1 MGIKTFMSKL
11 FGGSKPVQD
20 SKPCSCACGK
30 PHMKSEKSEP
40 SAASADRTTSLKDI
54 IGFVEYVVKALV
66 DYPDEVKITSEA
78 KGDSK
83 QINIICRKSD
93 RGKIIGKKGKTIIA
107 LRALVAGAAGRMQD
121 RVMIEVIDD
130 EDPAVKD

>member
-1 MGIKTFMSKL
+1 MGIKTFMSRL
-11 FGGSKPVQD
+11 FGGSKTTASNPTC
-20 SKPCSCACGK
+20 CSSQGK
-30 PHMKSEKSEP
+30 KHGENDK
-40 SAASADRTTSLKDI
+40 SAASANCETSLKDI

-66 DYPDEVKITSEA
+66 DYPDEVKITSEI
-78 KGDSK
+78 KGESK
-83 QINIICRKSD
+83 QINIMCRKSD

-130 EDPAVKD
+130 EDEAKD

>member
-1 MGIKTFMSKL
+1 M
-11 FGGSKPVQD
+11 
-20 SKPCSCACGK
+20 
-30 PHMKSEKSEP
+30 
-40 SAASADRTTSLKDI
+40 
-54 IGFVEYVVKALV
+54 KALV

-107 LRALVAGAAGRMQD
+107 LRSLVAGAAGRMQD

-130 EDPAVKD
+130 EDTAVKD

>member
-1 MGIKTFMSKL
+1 MGIKTFMSRL
-11 FGGSKPVQD
+11 FGGSKATEEKKSCCD
-20 SKPCSCACGK
+20 SHAKHGK
-30 PHMKSEKSEP
+30 KSN
-40 SAASADRTTSLKDI
+40 SAVSANGEASLKDI

-66 DYPDEVKITSEA
+66 DYPEDVKIVSEVKGE
-78 KGDSK
+78 SK
-83 QINIICRKSD
+83 QINIMCRKSD

-130 EDPAVKD
+130 EDEAKD